1 MTGYLPCPSVTVS
14 LDKGWHCL
22 LYVPLVH
29 ISLFLFQGQSFQ
41 LGIWGLSPLALT
53 GADTPLS
60 SVAHHSP
67 TNERYR
73 LCLFITGCLSLFSE
87 EEGVYV
93 SLR

>member
-1 MTGYLPCPSVTVS
+1 MSPQLQLP

-22 LYVPLVH
+22 LYVPPAH
-29 ISLFLFQGQSFQ
+29 ISLFLLQGQSFQ
-41 LGIWGLSPLALT
+41 LGIWGLLPLALT
-53 GADTPLS
+53 GADTPPS
-60 SVAHHSP
+60 PVAHHSP

-93 SLR
+93 SP